1 MNFKINV
8 AQTLSALHLLDNHFK
23 NSRLSAAAAEFTG
36 IASDWISFEEEEAET
51 EESSSGEDEGG
62 DIIEGVK
69 TQMTMSNRHE
79 IISTS
84 DSTYRKLMKK
94 AKRFGSMVAF
104 RPPTSLPRS
113 LVKRVQRVGR
123 NIRYIRRTIDHI
135 RQDEDVRFN
144 S

>member
-51 EESSSGEDEGG
+51 EESSSGDDEG
-62 DIIEGVK
+62 DLIEGVK

-94 AKRFGSMVAF
+94 TKKFGSMVAF